1 MLAGMR
7 TSRLR
12 VQLREVEP
20 AVVRVLDVPLG
31 STLPELHRLL
41 QAAMGWVDVHLHEF
55 AAGAYRYGPDDGSD
69 DGFGG
74 ALGYGAGEETVWHD
88 EAEHKLT
95 ELGPRWVYRYDFGD
109 GWTHDV
115 EVLGL
120 GGDRPGCV
128 YGEGA
133 CPPEDCGGSSGFEQL
148 RAALADPGHEEHAA
162 MREWLGGPL
171 PDFDPAATDLLVRQT
186 VGAVPESVRL
196 LLDAVAD
203 GVKLTPGG
211 RLPRRVLHALQEHR
225 PDWSLTGRPAHLEE
239 DLVPLTALHDVLR
252 GVGLLRPR
260 HGVLRATK
268 AAGDD
273 LEVLRRLRSWF
284 GPDEGFTALLVIDTV
299 AVLAVHGPQ
308 SRQDLP
314 IRLLELLGPGWARG
328 GAPIGVDD
336 LARELSRN
344 AAVLEGLDLITRR
357 PGGYWEPGPSARWLL
372 PRAVALAAL
381 WTPGQAVTQPHYA
394 RSG

>member
-1 MLAGMR
+1 MR

-20 AVVRVLDVPLG
+20 TVVRVLDVPAR

-41 QAAMGWVDVHLHEF
+41 QVGMGWVDVHLHQF
-55 AAGAYRYGPDDGSD
+55 DAGNARYGTDDGSD
-69 DGFGG
+69 DGFGDSPG
-74 ALGYGAGEETVWHD
+74 SGDEPVWRD
-88 EAEHKLT
+88 EAAHTLAD
-95 ELGPRWVYRYDFGD
+95 LGARWVYRYDFGD

-120 GGDRPGCV
+120 GADRPGCI
-128 YGEGA
+128 YGEEA

-162 MREWLGGPL
+162 MREWAGGPL
-171 PDFDPAATDLLVRQT
+171 PDFDQAATDLLVRQT

-196 LLDAVAD
+196 LLDAIGE

-225 PDWSLTGRPAHLEE
+225 PEWSLTGRPAHLEE
-239 DLVPLTALHDVLR
+239 DLIPLTALHDVLR

-284 GPDEGFTALLVIDTV
+284 GPEESFTALLATDTV
-299 AVLAVHGPQ
+299 ALLAAHGTQ
-308 SRQDLP
+308 SRHDLP
-314 IRLLELLGPGWARG
+314 ARLLELLGPGWARG
-328 GAPIGVDD
+328 GAPLTADD
-336 LARELSRN
+336 ITRQLTR
-344 AAVLEGLDLITRR
+344 AASVLEGLDQLTRR
-357 PGGYWEPGPSARWLL
+357 PGGLWEPGPGASWLL
-372 PRAVALAAL
+372 PRAAALASL
-381 WTPGQAVTQPHYA
+381 WRPVAGAAAQPHYA
-394 RSG
+394 R